1 MTQTFLGVDFSTI
14 LTKSYFA
21 RLVVSLLPLIMGILM
36 CFNKKYRDWYNNA
49 VKHHSFRI
57 PLIAHGIIWIVA
69 AVIIML
75 TWIVLSTNNV
85 MYSDVLM
92 TVFCILLASVPFLL
106 LREKDTKLSAY
117 TATVVAAL
125 AAGLAAMTVKINL
138 IVAILMVV
146 VAAYLIV
153 YAWSMLDTTE

>member
-36 CFNKKYRDWYNNA
+36 CINKKYRDWYNNA
-49 VKHHSFRI
+49 VKHNSFKI
-57 PLIAHGIIWIVA
+57 PLIAHGVIWVVA
-69 AVIIML
+69 SLVIML
-75 TWIVLSTNNV
+75 AWVVLSTNNV
-85 MYSDVLM
+85 MYADVIM

-125 AAGLAAMTVKINL
+125 AAGVAAMTVRINL
-138 IVAILMVV
+138 V
-146 VAAYLIV
+146 VAVLMAVIAGYLVV
-153 YAWSMLDTTE
+153 YSWSMLDTTE